1 MTRRQMGNGI
11 VVNAS
16 DYIVKCNIK
25 ENFFQTKIAQ
35 MKGVIEGGENQGI
48 DVTKKLWVA
57 WRGRVVAVKK
67 IYFNML

>member
-1 MTRRQMGNGI
+1 MCC
-11 VVNAS
+11 
-16 DYIVKCNIK
+16 DLDVKKWGLPLK
-25 ENFFQTKIAQ
+25 EIECG
-35 MKGVIEGGENQGI
+35 KGVIEGGENQGI

>member
-1 MTRRQMGNGI
+1 MGNGI

-35 MKGVIEGGENQGI
+35 MKEETIEIE
-48 DVTKKLWVA
+48 K
-57 WRGRVVAVKK
+57 RGRKK
-67 IYFNML
+67 SQW